1 MTCEQFQELLPEI
14 GGSNRNTEYETHLRS
29 CQECWGLVADLN
41 AISRQAPLLQASE
54 EPGPELWNA
63 IEAALREEG
72 LIHSGRQQPV
82 LVLKRKPR
90 WNMAWMLPAAASVLI
105 VLGVLNYQGKIHSVS
120 TESAP
125 ALTAKSADVQAHPA
139 ALTAFSDE
147 DQKFL
152 TAIAFRSPG
161 LRAKY
166 ERGLRDVNAYIRDAQ
181 KSALSD
187 PNDEE
192 AQRYLLSAYDQKA
205 MLYQMALDR
214 FQ

>member
-14 GGSNRNTEYETHLRS
+14 GGGNRNPEYETHLRS
-29 CQECWGLVADLN
+29 CQECWGLVSDLN

-54 EPGPELWNA
+54 EPGPQLWNA
-63 IEAALREEG
+63 IESALRDEG
-72 LIHSGRQQPV
+72 LIHSARQQPV
-82 LVLKRKPR
+82 LVLKREPR
-90 WNMAWMLPAAASVLI
+90 WNLAWMLPAAASVLI
-105 VLGVLNYQGKIHSVS
+105 VLGVLNYQGKIHSIS

-125 ALTAKSADVQAHPA
+125 ALTTQSASVQGPVMA
-139 ALTAFSDE
+139 AFSVE

-152 TAIAFRSPG
+152 TAIAFRSPT

-181 KSALSD
+181 QSALSD

-192 AQRYLLSAYDQKA
+192 AQRYLMSAYDQKA

>member
-14 GGSNRNTEYETHLRS
+14 GGGNRNIEYETHLRS
-29 CQECWGLVADLN
+29 CQECWGLVSDLN

-54 EPGPELWNA
+54 EPGPELWNS
-63 IEAALREEG
+63 IESALREEG
-72 LIHSGRQQPV
+72 LIRSSRQQPV
-82 LVLKRKPR
+82 LVLKSKPR
-90 WNMAWMLPAAASVLI
+90 WNLAWMLPAAASVLI

-120 TESAP
+120 TETAP
-125 ALTAKSADVQAHPA
+125 AITAQSVNTRSPLVASFSA
-139 ALTAFSDE
+139 E

-152 TAIAFRSPG
+152 TAIAFRSPT

-181 KSALSD
+181 QSALND

-192 AQRYLLSAYDQKA
+192 AQRYLMSAYDQKA

>member
-14 GGSNRNTEYETHLRS
+14 GGGNRNIEYETHLRS
-29 CQECWGLVADLN
+29 CQECWGLVSDLN

-54 EPGPELWNA
+54 EPSPQLWNT
-63 IEAALREEG
+63 IESALRDEG
-72 LIHSGRQQPV
+72 LIHTGPQQPV

-105 VLGVLNYQGKIHSVS
+105 VLGVLNYQGKIHPVF

-125 ALTAKSADVQAHPA
+125 AVTAKATVQSPPVVS
-139 ALTAFSDE
+139 AFSAE

-152 TAIAFRSPG
+152 TAIAFRSPT

-181 KSALSD
+181 QSALSD

-192 AQRYLLSAYDQKA
+192 AQRYLMSAYDQKA

>member
-14 GGSNRNTEYETHLRS
+14 GGGNRNIEYETHLRS
-29 CQECWGLVADLN
+29 CQECWGLVSDLN

-54 EPGPELWNA
+54 EPGPELWNS
-63 IEAALREEG
+63 IESALREEG
-72 LIHSGRQQPV
+72 LIRSSRQQPV
-82 LVLKRKPR
+82 LVLKSKPR
-90 WNMAWMLPAAASVLI
+90 WNLAWMLRAAASVLI

-120 TESAP
+120 TETAP
-125 ALTAKSADVQAHPA
+125 AITAQSVNTRSPLVASFSA
-139 ALTAFSDE
+139 E

-152 TAIAFRSPG
+152 TAIAFRSPT

-181 KSALSD
+181 QSALND

-192 AQRYLLSAYDQKA
+192 AQRYLMSAYDQKA

>member
-14 GGSNRNTEYETHLRS
+14 GGGNRNTEYETHLRS
-29 CQECWGLVADLN
+29 CQDCWGLVSDLN

-54 EPGPELWNA
+54 EPGPQLWNA
-63 IEAALREEG
+63 IESALREEG

-105 VLGVLNYQGKIHSVS
+105 VLGVLNYQGKIHPIS
-120 TESAP
+120 TESTP
-125 ALTAKSADVQAHPA
+125 ALAAKSASVQDHPVVA
-139 ALTAFSDE
+139 AFSDE

-152 TAIAFRSPG
+152 TAIAFRSPA

-166 ERGLRDVNAYIRDAQ
+166 ERGLRDVDAYIRDAQ
-181 KSALSD
+181 QSALSD

-192 AQRYLLSAYDQKA
+192 AQRYLMSAYDQKA

>member
-1 MTCEQFQELLPEI
+1 MTCQQFQELLPEI
-14 GGSNRNTEYETHLRS
+14 GGGNRNIEYETHLRS
-29 CQECWGLVADLN
+29 CQDCWGLVSDLN
-41 AISRQAPLLQASE
+41 AISRQAPLLQSAE
-54 EPGPELWNA
+54 EPGPQLWNA
-63 IEAALREEG
+63 IESALREEG

-105 VLGVLNYQGKIHSVS
+105 VLGVLNYEGKIHPVF
-120 TESAP
+120 TESTPAVTARSVVERAP
-125 ALTAKSADVQAHPA
+125 VIA
-139 ALTAFSDE
+139 AFSAE

-152 TAIAFRSPG
+152 TAIAFRSPT

-181 KSALSD
+181 QSALSD

-192 AQRYLLSAYDQKA
+192 AQRYLMSAYDQKA

>member
-14 GGSNRNTEYETHLRS
+14 GGGNRNIEYETHLRS
-29 CQECWGLVADLN
+29 CQECWGLVSDLN

-54 EPGPELWNA
+54 EPSPQLWNA
-63 IEAALREEG
+63 IESVLREEG

-82 LVLKRKPR
+82 LVLKRNPR
-90 WNMAWMLPAAASVLI
+90 WNLAWMLPAAASVLV
-105 VLGVLNYQGKIHSVS
+105 VLGVLNYQGKIHPVS
-120 TESAP
+120 TESTP
-125 ALTAKSADVQAHPA
+125 TLTANTVNVQDRPVVTFSA
-139 ALTAFSDE
+139 E

-152 TAIAFRSPG
+152 TAIAFRSPA

-181 KSALSD
+181 QSALSD

-192 AQRYLLSAYDQKA
+192 AQRYLMSAYDQKA